1 MASTNSISIFI
12 PQWKYDVFLSF
23 RGEDTRFNFTDH
35 LYANLF
41 RRGITTFRDDESLK
55 RGEEIAPE
63 LLKAIEESRFA
74 LIVFSENYAGSRW
87 CLDELVSI
95 MKCRKEMKQ
104 TVVPIF
110 YHVDPSHV
118 RNQTGKFG
126 EAFSNYKEDSEE
138 MKEKVQSWRSALTEA
153 TNISGEHVKDGY
165 ESEHIKKIVNNIF
178 MRLNCRMFDVGANLV
193 GMDSH
198 VNEIIRQLCV
208 DQLNDVR
215 IIGICGIGGMGKT
228 SIAKVIYNKFSH
240 EFEYMSFLENV
251 REVGNTMGLHH
262 LQNQLLCDLLQVERN
277 QNVSNVGQGA
287 NMIKNVLRFKRV
299 FIVLD
304 DIDDSDQ
311 LEYLLRNRDWLGRG
325 SRVIITT
332 RSKHLLQEMDDVYE
346 VEELNFEQARELF
359 SLYAFRQNLP
369 KQDFIHLSNR
379 VIYYCH
385 GLPLALKVLGSLLFN
400 KTILQWE
407 SELCK
412 LEREPEVKIQNV
424 LKVSFDG
431 LDHTQKKI
439 FLDIACFFKGEDKDF
454 VSRILDSCDLYAEIG
469 IKVLYDKC
477 LISLSENKILMHD
490 LVQEMGWNIIRSEFP
505 DNPGKWSRLWDP
517 SDVYRAFTMKK
528 GMKNVEAIFLNLSRS
543 KQLQFSTKVFAKM
556 KRLRLLKIYGMD
568 CCGFMKKEYKIIL
581 PEDFQFPSQELRYL
595 HWKGYPLKSL
605 PSNFH
610 GENLV
615 VLNMMDSKIKQ
626 LWQGNKCLGKLKFLN
641 LLGSKQLTEISNF
654 SNMPNL
660 GELELGYCT
669 SLNIVDPSIGVLKKL
684 TLLSLSGCE
693 NLTSLPSSIQYLDS
707 LETIYLNNCSN
718 LEKFLEIEESSME
731 ALTYLH
737 FDRSAIKELPSA
749 IKYLLEDL
757 LLFVCSNPDAF
768 PEIMEDMKEFLDSRT
783 GIKELPSS
791 MEHLLNINS
800 LFLSDF
806 KNLRS
811 LLSSIRRFKS
821 FRRLF
826 LNGCSSLRNFPEI
839 MEGMK
844 YLEVLGLE
852 GTAIKELPSSIQNLK
867 SLQML
872 YLSNCKNLV
881 TIPDSIND
889 LRCLKRLILP
899 GCSNLEK
906 FPKNLEGLCTL
917 VELDL
922 SHCNLMEGSIPTDIW
937 GLYSLCTL
945 NLSGNHMVSIPSGI
959 TQLCRLRLLDI
970 SHCKMLQEIPELSSS
985 LPQIDAHG
993 CTKLEMLSS
1002 PSSLLCP
1009 FLKWFK
1015 RFNPTSNEY
1024 MNRNWKKGKVIIIP
1038 GNGGIPG
1045 WVLHQEI
1052 GSQVRIEL
1060 PLNWYED
1067 DHFLG
1072 LAFFFLYHKGNHFE
1086 VPYYFDLTLHG
1097 DSDEVVD
1104 HLSMDSL
1111 CKCHEIN
1118 GDVSDELWVTLY
1130 PKNAIPNKYHRNQP
1144 WHFLAAFDF
1153 STRINGEV
1161 THPNIKRCGV
1171 QLMYTR
1177 DSLNS
1182 SVPMLL
1188 DHQRGHDDAGKNQ
1201 ADDREPCRKRLR
1213 ASSTDLKL

>member
-1 MASTNSISIFI
+1 MWIHPMYETR
-12 PQWKYDVFLSF
+12 QEGL
-23 RGEDTRFNFTDH
+23 RG
-35 LYANLF
+35 
-41 RRGITTFRDDESLK
+41 
-55 RGEEIAPE
+55 
-63 LLKAIEESRFA
+63 
-74 LIVFSENYAGSRW
+74 
-87 CLDELVSI
+87 
-95 MKCRKEMKQ
+95 
-104 TVVPIF
+104 
-110 YHVDPSHV
+110 
-118 RNQTGKFG
+118 
-126 EAFSNYKEDSEE
+126 FSNYKEDSEE
-138 MKEKVQSWRSALTEA
+138 MKEKVRSWRSALTEA

-178 MRLNCRMFDVGANLV
+178 MRLNCRMLDVGDNLV

-198 VNEIIRQLCV
+198 VEEIIRRLCV

-215 IIGICGIGGMGKT
+215 IIGICGVGGMGKT
-228 SIAKVIYNKFSH
+228 TIAKLAYNTFSH

-287 NMIKNVLRFKRV
+287 NMIKNVLRCKRV

-568 CCGFMKKEYKIIL
+568 CRGFMKKEYKIIL

-660 GELELGYCT
+660 EELELGYCT

-737 FDRSAIKELPSA
+737 FDGSAIKELPSA
-749 IKYLLEDL
+749 IEYLTGLELKSLEDL
-757 LLFVCSNPDAF
+757 QLFVCSNLDAF
-768 PEIMEDMKEFLDSRT
+768 PEIMEDVKEFLDLRT

-800 LFLSDF
+800 FLTELSQ
-806 KNLRS
+806 NHGGYEILRGAWFGRNS
-811 LLSSIRRFKS
+811 YKRTTIINSKS
-821 FRRLF
+821 EKPP
-826 LNGCSSLRNFPEI
+826 N
-839 MEGMK
+839 
-844 YLEVLGLE
+844 V
-852 GTAIKELPSSIQNLK
+852 
-867 SLQML
+867 
-872 YLSNCKNLV
+872 
-881 TIPDSIND
+881 
-889 LRCLKRLILP
+889 
-899 GCSNLEK
+899 K
-906 FPKNLEGLCTL
+906 FPKNLEGLCSL

-1015 RFNPTSNEY
+1015 WFNPTSNEY
-1024 MNRNWKKGKVIIIP
+1024 MNRNCKKGKVIIIP

-1052 GSQVRIEL
+1052 GSQVRLEL

-1171 QLMYTR
+1171 QMMYTR